1 MQKMTKGMTIRGLMT
16 RGLAAAAMSLM
27 IGSTASAQD
36 AFDTWLKTA
45 ELGTNQP
52 AEENWEEI
60 TRKAKEEGEVTI
72 YASSS
77 SVSASAEDFM
87 KLYPEIKV
95 NAYDLGSEKTIEKV
109 VREQQ
114 AGIFAVD
121 VVNTAGTAQMFFDL
135 LPNKRIVNYVPRY
148 LVDKIP
154 VELREPLLTQVIEA
168 TVLMYNAD
176 TYKDG
181 PPVKNVWQ
189 LTEPEWNKRFAM
201 KSPLGSLT
209 SLALLAS
216 IVEHSDSFAKA
227 YEAHAGKPIEL
238 SEGMENAGY
247 EFLHRLL
254 KNDLVIYDSGSKLAT
269 ASGLKGQD
277 KPPVTFSSMHYIN
290 KNGSDDYA
298 NAILYDVD
306 PAGVF
311 AYSTYTAVAGQAPHP
326 NAAKLFI
333 AFQMGS
339 KDLTPETKVEKPY
352 REGESLKTLQGIA
365 AYFKIG
371 TFSPRTD
378 VPLPKGGEN
387 WPNVKKIF
395 GSAEFQRDNVAA
407 VNDFWVVET
416 SQ

>member
-1 MQKMTKGMTIRGLMT
+1 MKTLMKG
-16 RGLAAAAMSLM
+16 AAIATLGWM
-27 IGSTASAQD
+27 IGSAALAQD
-36 AFDTWLKTA
+36 AFETWIKTS
-45 ELGTNQP
+45 ELGANQP
-52 AEENWEEI
+52 PEENWDEI
-60 TRKAKEEGEVTI
+60 TRKANEEGEVTI
-72 YASSS
+72 YSSSS
-77 SVSASAEDFM
+77 SVSALAEDFM
-87 KLYPEIKV
+87 KLYPKIKV

-114 AGIFAVD
+114 AGIFNVD
-121 VVNTAGTAQMFFDL
+121 VVNTAGTAQMIFDL

-148 LVDKIP
+148 LTDKIP
-154 VELREPLLTQVIEA
+154 EELREPLLTQVIEA

-176 TYKDG
+176 AYKDG

-189 LTEPEWNKRFAM
+189 LTEPDWKKRFAM

-227 YEAHAGKPIEL
+227 YETYAGKPIEL
-238 SEGMENAGY
+238 SDGIESAGY

-269 ASGLKGQD
+269 ASGLKGQNN
-277 KPPVTFSSMHYIN
+277 PPITFSSMHYIN

-298 NAILYDVD
+298 NAILYDID

-311 AYSTYTAVAGQAPHP
+311 AYSTYTSIAGQAPHP

-339 KDLTPETKVEKPY
+339 KDLTPDTKVEKPY
-352 REGESLKTLQGIA
+352 REGESLKLLQGMA
-365 AYFKIG
+365 AYFKVG

-378 VPLPKGGEN
+378 VPLPKGGEK
-387 WPNVKKIF
+387 WPEAKKIF

>member
-1 MQKMTKGMTIRGLMT
+1 MYKLRKTVAIAT
-16 RGLAAAAMSLM
+16 MSWM
-27 IGSTASAQD
+27 IGSTAFAQE
-36 AFDTWLKTA
+36 AFDSWLKTA
-45 ELGTNQP
+45 ELGVNQP
-52 AEENWEEI
+52 VDEDWGEI
-60 TRKAKEEGEVTI
+60 TRKAKQEGEVTV
-72 YASSS
+72 YSSSS
-77 SVSASAEDFM
+77 SVNALAEDFM

-114 AGIFAVD
+114 AGVFNVD
-121 VVNTAGTAQMFFDL
+121 IVNTAGTAQMFFDL
-135 LPNKRIVNYVPRY
+135 LPNHRIVNYVPRY

-154 VELREPLLTQVIEA
+154 TELREPLLTQVIEA

-181 PPVKNVWQ
+181 APVTNIWQ
-189 LTEPEWNKRFAM
+189 LTEPEWKKRFAM

-227 YEAHAGKPIEL
+227 YEAHTGKAIEL
-238 SEGMENAGY
+238 SDGIENAGY

-269 ASGLKGQD
+269 ASGLKGQE

-298 NAILYDVD
+298 NAILYDID

-311 AYSTYTAVAGQAPHP
+311 AYSTYTSIAGQAPHP

-339 KDLTPETKVEKPY
+339 KDLTPDTKIEKPY
-352 REGESLKTLQGIA
+352 REGASLKQLQGMA
-365 AYFKIG
+365 AYFKVG
-371 TFSPRTD
+371 TFSPRID

-387 WPNVKKIF
+387 WPKVKKLF

>member
-1 MQKMTKGMTIRGLMT
+1 MGMLTKRVAIATFACLIGT
-16 RGLAAAAMSLM
+16 AAC
-27 IGSTASAQD
+27 AQD
-36 AFDTWLKTA
+36 AAFDTWLKTA
-45 ELGTNQP
+45 ELGANQP
-52 AEENWEEI
+52 KDENWEEI
-60 TRKAKEEGEVTI
+60 VKKAKAEGEVTV
-72 YASSS
+72 YSSS
-77 SVSASAEDFM
+77 STVNALAEDFM

-121 VVNTAGTAQMFFDL
+121 VVNTAGTAQMFYDL
-135 LPNKRIVNYVPRY
+135 LPNHRIVNYVPRY
-148 LVDKIP
+148 LETKIP
-154 VELREPLLTQVIEA
+154 LELREPLLTQVIEA
-168 TVLMYNAD
+168 TVLMYNSD
-176 TYKDG
+176 TYRDA
-181 PPVKNVWQ
+181 PPVTNVWQ
-189 LTEPEWNKRFAM
+189 LTEPAWNKRFAM

-209 SLALLAS
+209 SLALLTS
-216 IVEHSDSFAKA
+216 IVEHADDFAKS
-227 YEAHAGKPIEL
+227 YEKYAGKPLVL
-238 SEGMENAGY
+238 SDGMENAGY

-269 ASGLKGQD
+269 ASGLKGQA
-277 KPPVTFSSMHYIN
+277 KPPITFSSMHYIN

-298 NAILYDVD
+298 NAVLYDID

-311 AYSTYTAVAGQAPHP
+311 AYSTYVAIAGQSTHP

-339 KDLTPETKVEKPY
+339 KDLTPDMKLEKPY
-352 REGESLKTLQGIA
+352 RDGESLKKLQGMA
-365 AYFKIG
+365 AYFKVG

-387 WPNVKKIF
+387 WPKVRKIF
-395 GSAEFQRDNVAA
+395 GSAEYQRDHVAE

-416 SQ
+416 SN